1 MQIFADVLGEP
12 VTALREKEATSR
24 GLALLALEHLGV
36 IDRPS
41 ALPPETG
48 ETYEPDPERHAVYQ
62 AAVER
67 QADLRTAARMRPIVD
82 RLRRDC

>member
-36 IDRPS
+36 IERPS

-48 ETYEPDPERHAVYQ
+48 ETYMPDPERHAIYRS
-62 AAVER
+62 AVER
-67 QADLRTAARMRPIVD
+67 QADVYAR
-82 RLRRDC
+82 LLE